1 MNQSYLYKI
10 IHDNGGN
17 YKLMLFF
24 NRKKTPTMTY
34 NEAIGHVVEELDKAF
49 LVLDVFYDPQLKMN
63 EITSAL
69 LPITV
74 NHMEKTRRM
83 LKILQEG

>member
-1 MNQSYLYKI
+1 
-10 IHDNGGN
+10 
-17 YKLMLFF
+17 MLFF

-49 LVLDVFYDPQLKMN
+49 LVLDVIYEPQFKMN

-69 LPITV
+69 LPITID
-74 NHMEKTRRM
+74 HMEKARKM
-83 LKILQEG
+83 LKILKEG